1 MLVGPTSSKQE
12 IEAFRAR
19 LVESPERYIAQPTL
33 ALSAC
38 PTFVESG
45 VAPRHIDLRP
55 FVLSGKGAHGSGRL
69 DSRRPA
75 RRVPGGQF
83 VPGWW
88 HQGHMGAGGLRK
100 KHAEPNCRSS
110 FWMAR
115 YMERAEN
122 LARMLEVN
130 YRMALLPQSR
140 AEADDQWVA
149 LLKIMSLDE
158 HFRERHGAVTPD
170 AVLRYMIFDD
180 ANPSSIRSC
189 LRATR
194 ENAHAVRGTL
204 TSELWETTN
213 ACWLKMRS
221 FTPVAMEET
230 GIDAFF
236 EWVKYRSHLS
246 RGVTIG
252 TMLQDES
259 LRFIRL
265 GTFLERADNTARI
278 LDVKYQTLVSEDEG
292 EGGSADYYRW
302 SALLHSVSAFEVYR
316 KVYRDMITPLQVAEL
331 LILDVD
337 MPRSLARCPQ
347 GSGGEHRGGR

>member
-1 MLVGPTSSKQE
+1 ML
-12 IEAFRAR
+12 
-19 LVESPERYIAQPTL
+19 
-33 ALSAC
+33 
-38 PTFVESG
+38 
-45 VAPRHIDLRP
+45 
-55 FVLSGKGAHGSGRL
+55 
-69 DSRRPA
+69 SRTA
-75 RRVPGGQF
+75 D
-83 VPGWW
+83 
-88 HQGHMGAGGLRK
+88 HL
-100 KHAEPNCRSS
+100 

-140 AEADDQWVA
+140 AEANDQWVA

-316 KVYRDMITPLQVAEL
+316 KVYRDLISPVRVADL
-331 LILDVD
+331 LILNQD
-337 MPRSLARCPQ
+337 MPRSLARCMREVYANLQVVANDRSGETMRRAGELEASLRFGRIDHLLDQ
-347 GSGGEHRGGR
+347 GLHSFLDRFMDRIYDLGNRISDDFLIPLRAS